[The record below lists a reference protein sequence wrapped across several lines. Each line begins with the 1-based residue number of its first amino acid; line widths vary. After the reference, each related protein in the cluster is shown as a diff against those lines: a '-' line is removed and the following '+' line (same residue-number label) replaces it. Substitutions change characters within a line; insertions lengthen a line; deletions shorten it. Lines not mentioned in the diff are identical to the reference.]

1 LKGPDWNGRQR
12 RLASGQA
19 GGAKPRHAANV
30 PEVPE
35 EKTMNTNRKVCTGML
50 FSIIAALALPLTASA
65 QEHGGGGGGGGE
77 GGCGDVFG
85 DLVHVLRDNVTGQP
99 ILAQRWI
106 ELPAELQGYGWG
118 YCPIAVYH
126 DEDGVLQEIDFIPYT
141 CDLDPDFVE
150 LVEEVDY
157 FGRLNGGRTK
167 ERNHRM
173 HFNEVISN
181 IKQADV
187 VRMEETGRL
196 ELGFDCKDFGKA
208 PCAEWATIDSPMES
222 MALYVR
228 IMKYGHI
235 ATDPYEIDTWA
246 HGDPKLATQFHP
258 ALSEEDWQ
266 KFQDSVANLLPNG
279 GKKPGDCWDYD
290 AAEWFDDAD
299 ADGVWDTAE
308 PFFDI
313 DGDGEFDDGSDG
325 RPEPFTD
332 LNDNG
337 LWDPAED
344 FVDANGNGVADE
356 FVFLCSAPEELVE
369 EDFFSGAIN
378 LAAAANKTG
387 KITTDLVQY
396 MNRILK
402 ITKKTPATEA
412 TLNTLP
418 ALYRDCWPSDVDPVD
433 PPEEGPF
440 VDPLYD
446 SACTIVP
453 ADPILTPEYA
463 LFPDIQERFMDY
475 SALEKY
481 KRDFFENVSV
491 ILNSSETSW
500 LLTDKVSLNG
510 WVGLVNG
517 GGYAEADIN
526 GFVAAGNDVL
536 RAIEYVHNY
545 DPPVNLY
552 CVYQTAECNAE

>member
-1 LKGPDWNGRQR
+1 
-12 RLASGQA
+12 
-19 GGAKPRHAANV
+19 
-30 PEVPE
+30 
-35 EKTMNTNRKVCTGML
+35 MGMI
-50 FSIIAALALPLTASA
+50 FSAIAALALPLTASA

-85 DLVHVLRDNVTGQP
+85 DLVHILRDNVTGQP

-141 CDLDPDFVE
+141 CDLDPDSVE

-187 VRMEETGRL
+187 VRVEETGRL
-196 ELGFDCKDFGKA
+196 ELGFSCQGIGQT
-208 PCAEWATIDSPMES
+208 PCGEWATIDSPMES

-228 IMKYGHI
+228 VMKYGHI

-258 ALSEEDWQ
+258 ALGEEDWG
-266 KFQDSVANLLPNG
+266 KFRNSVRNLLPNG
-279 GKKPGDCWDYD
+279 GKKASDCWDYE
-290 AAEWFDDAD
+290 AAESFTDAD
-299 ADGVWDTAE
+299 PFDGVWNPAE

-313 DGDGEFDDGSDG
+313 DGDGEFDDGSNG

-332 LNDNG
+332 LNENG
-337 LWDPAED
+337 FWDPAEA
-344 FVDANGNGVADE
+344 FVDTNGNGVADE
-356 FVFLCSAPEELVE
+356 FAYLCADPEELDNR
-369 EDFFSGAIN
+369 DFVSGATN

-387 KITTDLVQY
+387 KVTVDLVQY

-402 ITKKTPATEA
+402 ITKKTQATKA

-418 ALYRDCWPSDVDPVD
+418 ALYRDCWSSGVDPVEPAEED
-433 PPEEGPF
+433 PF
-440 VDPLYD
+440 IDDPDYD
-446 SACTIVP
+446 TQCIVVP
-453 ADPILTPEYA
+453 ADPVLTPEYA
-463 LFPDIQERFMDY
+463 LYPDIQERFVDF
-475 SALEKY
+475 SALNEY
-481 KRDFFENVSV
+481 ERDFENVSV

-500 LLTDKVSLNG
+500 LLADDQSLNG

-517 GGYAEADIN
+517 GGYADADID

-545 DPPVNLY
+545 DPPANLY
-552 CVYQTAECNAE
+552 CDYQTTECDAE